1 MPTQLGEKHWYIVTT
16 YSMHEAKTAENL
28 RKRINSMNM
37 QDYILRVLVA
47 EQEVPVLKDG
57 LPVIV
62 TEKDGSTHPKTKTK
76 NLFPG
81 YIFVEMIM
89 TDDSWYIVRNTPG
102 VTGIA
107 GSSGGG
113 QKPTPV
119 TNEEIEPV
127 LKRMGM
133 VDSSMYEHYHVGDTV
148 KIIHGAMEGTE
159 GVIQSI
165 DQESGNVEVKTKFF
179 GRDTLMT
186 VDFSEI
192 TEADKQG

>member
-1 MPTQLGEKHWYIVTT
+1 MANQLGEKQWYIVTT

-28 RKRINSMNM
+28 RKRIDTMNM
-37 QDYILRVLVA
+37 KDKILRVLVA
-47 EQEVPVLKDG
+47 EQEVPVYDKETG
-57 LPVIV
+57 LP
-62 TEKDGSTHPKTKTK
+62 TGKTKIK
-76 NLFPG
+76 NLYPG

-119 TNEEIEPV
+119 TREEIEPV
-127 LKRMGM
+127 LKRMGL
-133 VDSSMYEHYHVGDTV
+133 VDESMYDRYNVGDAV
-148 KIIHGAMEGTE
+148 KVIHGPLEGTE
-159 GVIQSI
+159 GKIVSI
-165 DQESGNVEVKTKFF
+165 DKDTGNCRVETIFF
-179 GRDTLMT
+179 GHPTPVD

-192 TEADKQG
+192 EKI